1 LKIVL
6 VGCSIFTTNRQGA
19 EVECFFEGPS
29 FDREGN
35 FWIVD
40 IPFGHLFHS
49 SPQKALNLVVQY
61 DGWPNGLKFHK
72 DGRVF
77 IADYKKG
84 LLALDPQTARPSTS
98 PKRCP
103 VIF

>member
-1 LKIVL
+1 MGTVALAYAYRKYKSL
-6 VGCSIFTTNRQGA
+6 CTHTPASLPAHRLSL
-19 EVECFFEGPS
+19 P
-29 FDREGN
+29 
-35 FWIVD
+35 
-40 IPFGHLFHS
+40 
-49 SPQKALNLVVQY
+49 LNLVIQY